1 MTSAS
6 LLSRAIFSTFAAIF
20 TDEPTKCECASHF
33 ILAVKKE
40 KKQLQN
46 VNKAAGAI
54 EHTQVAPEL

>member
-1 MTSAS
+1 VSVPAG
-6 LLSRAIFSTFAAIF
+6 LFWLWN
-20 TDEPTKCECASHF
+20 K
-33 ILAVKKE
+33 